1 MSASIEA
8 KRRDGTDDEPVPGWQ
23 EKDKL
28 KGFVVAAYI
37 EKRMR
42 NILITVLTL
51 PWLFLGPANIYKVA
65 VLNRGSP
72 IAKYIVVPPAETC
85 QSECDIARMWAC
97 LFWGLQFVVAFGILT
112 GGIGNGTA
120 ALAKFYVGIAL
131 RRAYAHGVVH
141 KPVQYGANVEI
152 FLGLTLLYHKLA
164 ARKAEQDAATKKDR

>member
-23 EKDKL
+23 
-28 KGFVVAAYI
+28 
-37 EKRMR
+37 KRMR

-164 ARKAEQDAATKKDR
+164 AKKAVLDAATKKYR